1 MGTQKEIAVWMRIS
15 ASTVSRE
22 LRRNRKEGYEARSA
36 HSLCKR
42 RRKEAKRVTKKLL
55 HDKEVYTFVKDKIT
69 IGWSPKQIAGRL
81 RDDTGLIICHETI
94 YDFIYTKKKEWIECL
109 RRKKNKY
116 RRNKGTKTREKRRE
130 EAKKKD

>member
-42 RRKEAKRVTKKLL
+42 RRKAAKRGTKKLL
-55 HDKEVYTFVKDKIT
+55 NDKEVYAFVEDKIT